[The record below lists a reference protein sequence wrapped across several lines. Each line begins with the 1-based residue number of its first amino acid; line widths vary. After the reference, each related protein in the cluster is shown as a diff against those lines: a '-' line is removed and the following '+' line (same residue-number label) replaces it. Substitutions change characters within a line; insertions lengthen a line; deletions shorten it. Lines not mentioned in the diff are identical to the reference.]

1 MGSASGALGSTGS
14 LTRAFGNLHPRPR
27 ATVQVVSSR
36 ADHTRMRITGSVQC
50 TAFCGS
56 RLGMQAA
63 HSGSSSSLTR
73 GRGSFRDFSGKS
85 PRSTVVR
92 HVGNVGNVGGAASWE
107 GPTGNDGKA
116 SSSDLP
122 PPPTDNGGEGD
133 NGDDNS
139 DAYAGILMAAG
150 RTIDT
155 LPVDIAS
162 AIKSSSLPPNMLSR
176 YLDLSKNPVVL
187 WLLQFP
193 GFRERLMGDPG
204 FLLKLGIELGIGIC
218 TKSAA
223 EYAKRGDKFESQ
235 LDFVAANIM
244 MALAADFMLVWLP
257 APTYALRGTGGASA
271 GGNGLMKKVSS
282 VFDVF
287 KGCPDNAFQ
296 RVPAGYAPFTL
307 TQRVG
312 AVVRNGL
319 KLFGVGFGASM
330 MGVAVTNGLV
340 AARCM
345 LDPSFVP
352 LNAPQDVAVMSG
364 AYGLYMATSSNLRYQ
379 IMAGVLEERIIE
391 TLFKGNPA
399 VCGAL
404 SFAVRTGNTFLGS
417 LLWVDF
423 IRLLRL
429 QD

>member
-1 MGSASGALGSTGS
+1 MVPGGL
-14 LTRAFGNLHPRPR
+14 
-27 ATVQVVSSR
+27 
-36 ADHTRMRITGSVQC
+36 
-50 TAFCGS
+50 
-56 RLGMQAA
+56 
-63 HSGSSSSLTR
+63 SSSSTC
-73 GRGSFRDFSGKS
+73 GPASFSSRNG
-85 PRSTVVR
+85 PLRSSVVR
-92 HVGNVGNVGGAASWE
+92 HVGNVGNVGNAGGAGSWE
-107 GPTGNDGKA
+107 GSNAKGDMSA
-116 SSSDLP
+116 ASSDLP
-122 PPPTDNGGEGD
+122 PPPSDNNGGGGD
-133 NGDDNS
+133 GDDNS

-150 RTIDT
+150 RTIDA
-155 LPVDIAS
+155 LPVDVAQ
-162 AIKSSSLPPNMLSR
+162 AIKSSSIPPNMLSR
-176 YLDLSKNPVVL
+176 YLQLSKNPLVM

-223 EYAKRGDKFESQ
+223 EFAKRGDKFESQ
-235 LDFVAANIM
+235 LDFVAANIL

-257 APTYALRGTGGASA
+257 APTYALRGSGAVA
-271 GGNGLMKKVSS
+271 GGGSGLVKKVSS
-282 VFDVF
+282 AFDVF

-319 KLFGVGFGASM
+319 KLFGVGVGASM
-330 MGVAVTNGLV
+330 MGVVITKGLV
-340 AARCM
+340 GARCM

-379 IMAGVLEERIIE
+379 VVAGVLEERIIE
-391 TLFKGNPA
+391 AFFKGNPA

-423 IRLLRL
+423 IRLLGL
-429 QD
+429 QN

>member
-1 MGSASGALGSTGS
+1 MD
-14 LTRAFGNLHPRPR
+14 RVGNPPRR
-27 ATVQVVSSR
+27 SS
-36 ADHTRMRITGSVQC
+36 
-50 TAFCGS
+50 
-56 RLGMQAA
+56 
-63 HSGSSSSLTR
+63 
-73 GRGSFRDFSGKS
+73 
-85 PRSTVVR
+85 VVR
-92 HVGNVGNVGGAASWE
+92 NVGNVGNVGDAGFF
-107 GPTGNDGKA
+107 
-116 SSSDLP
+116 SSDVP
-122 PPPTDNGGEGD
+122 PPPGNNNGEGEG
-133 NGDDNS
+133 GDGDS
-139 DAYAGILMAAG
+139 GAYAGILLAAG
-150 RTIDT
+150 RTIDS
-155 LPVDIAS
+155 LPSDVAQ
-162 AIKSSSLPPNMLSR
+162 AIKSSSIAPDMLAR
-176 YLDLSKNPVVL
+176 YLRLSGNPLVM

-223 EYAKRGDKFESQ
+223 EFAKRGEKFESQ
-235 LDFVAANIM
+235 LDFVAANIL

-257 APTYALRGTGGASA
+257 APTYALRGPGAAVGSIVGGS
-271 GGNGLMKKVSS
+271 GLMKKVSS

-296 RVPAGYAPFTL
+296 RVPAGYAPFTV
-307 TQRVG
+307 TQRAG

-319 KLFGVGFGASM
+319 KLFGVGVGASM
-330 MGVAVTNGLV
+330 MGVVITNGLV

-352 LNAPQDVAVMSG
+352 LNAPQDVAVMS
-364 AYGLYMATSSNLRYQ
+364 ASYGLYMATSSNLRYQ
-379 IMAGVLEERIIE
+379 VMAGVLEERIIE

-423 IRLLRL
+423 IRLLGL
-429 QD
+429 QN

>member
-1 MGSASGALGSTGS
+1 MAITG
-14 LTRAFGNLHPRPR
+14 
-27 ATVQVVSSR
+27 TVQC
-36 ADHTRMRITGSVQC
+36 AT
-50 TAFCGS
+50 FCSS
-56 RLGMQAA
+56 RLGTPVV
-63 HSGSSSSLTR
+63 SGGLSSSSTCGPAFSSRNPSACRWVCLVCR
-73 GRGSFRDFSGKS
+73 LWFAWVAGRQ
-85 PRSTVVR
+85 PRSSVVR
-92 HVGNVGNVGGAASWE
+92 NVGNVGNAGSWE
-107 GPTGNDGKA
+107 SSNSSNDDKSA
-116 SSSDLP
+116 ASSDLP
-122 PPPTDNGGEGD
+122 PPPVDNDGEGD

-139 DAYAGILMAAG
+139 DAYAGILLAAG
-150 RTIDT
+150 RTIDA
-155 LPVDIAS
+155 LPVDVAQ
-162 AIKSSSLPPNMLSR
+162 AIKSSSIPPNMLSR
-176 YLDLSKNPVVL
+176 YLELSKNSLVM

-204 FLLKLGIELGIGIC
+204 FMLKLGIELGIGIC

-235 LDFVAANIM
+235 LDFVAANIL

-257 APTYALRGTGGASA
+257 APTYALRGLGGASA

-296 RVPAGYAPFTL
+296 KVPAGYAPFTL

-319 KLFGVGFGASM
+319 KLFGVGLGASM
-330 MGVAVTNGLV
+330 MGVVITNGLV
-340 AARCM
+340 GARCI

-352 LNAPQDVAVMSG
+352 LNAPQDVAAMSG

-379 IMAGVLEERIIE
+379 VMAGVLEERIIE

-404 SFAVRTGNTFLGS
+404 SFAIRTGNTFLGS

-423 IRLLRL
+423 IRLLGL
-429 QD
+429 QN